1 MRTTSTLQVEIPAG
15 VQTGHKV
22 QLRGKGAVGP
32 GGGPSG
38 DLYLEIRVSAH
49 RVFSRHGDNLETTL
63 RVPMTAAILGTQV
76 DLDTFDGTQEI
87 TIAAG
92 TQPGQQIRLPG
103 LGVGRLQ
110 REGRGDLIVNIM
122 VQVPTNLDPAQR
134 ELIEQL
140 AQLRQEDR
148 VEPEPLEDGGVF
160 SRLRERF
167 AGH

>member
-1 MRTTSTLQVEIPAG
+1 MKNGAKLHLG
-15 VQTGHKV
+15 
-22 QLRGKGAVGP
+22 GKA
-32 GGGPSG
+32 
-38 DLYLEIRVSAH
+38 
-49 RVFSRHGDNLETTL
+49 TL

-122 VQVPTNLDPAQR
+122 VQVPTNLDAAQR

-148 VEPEPLEDGGVF
+148 VEPELLEDGGVF